1 MGAGTS
7 RHPAHR
13 KSYQLG
19 VLATPVQIRTDP
31 LNFRFKTYISH
42 LAHSELMVR
51 VRAARGRGARYT
63 QLRENPTI
71 DRWYRNLARGSEITA
86 DVYLR
91 RLGNVCAA
99 RKVGPEDLVRMA
111 RDARRDFLTDLVS
124 TMEDAGLTGGYIEST
139 LKALRS
145 WLSFNNVPWELKI
158 KVKGAKATPTLDSE
172 RVPTQDEL
180 RRIFLAASPRERVAA
195 ALLAHAGLRIETLGN
210 YRGNDGLR
218 LGDLPDVVVKGKTL
232 TFRKVPLE
240 VVVRPQLSKS
250 DRRYFTFLG
259 PEAAG
264 YLKAYLE
271 GRLRDGEKLT
281 DDSDVIAP
289 TWSEKAFLTSINV
302 GDAIR
307 KAIRAAGFRWRPYVL
322 RAYCDTQLLLAE
334 SRGKMT
340 HSYRQFFMGHAGDI
354 EARYTTNKGRLPP
367 DLVEDMRDAYRR
379 SAPFLETSKAEDRE
393 TELKA
398 LFRRQML
405 LVAGLTEKEVDKMDL
420 EAMTDADLQRIVR
433 EKLVGAAGTG
443 GNGGTNGMKQKVV
456 PMTAVEAY
464 IEAGWEWVGP
474 LLDDRA
480 IVRTSG

>member
-1 MGAGTS
+1 MSAGTS
-7 RHPAHR
+7 GLPAHK

-271 GRLRDGEKLT
+271 GRLRDGKKLT

>member
-271 GRLRDGEKLT
+271 GRLRDGKKLT

-367 DLVEDMRDAYRR
+367 DLVEDMRDTYRR

>member
-271 GRLRDGEKLT
+271 GRLRDGKKLT

-289 TWSEKAFLTSINV
+289 AWSEKAFLTSINV